1 MASFVGEGYTA
12 APMAFPQCGLLLQ
25 GRRGTVNS
33 PKGSSEGG
41 DDRKLVRDDSRVA
54 SNLGTGRRELQG
66 TKRVRKQPNGCGTMS
81 ASPT

>member
-1 MASFVGEGYTA
+1 MLRPRTRHYRGSSGGAMASFVGEGYAA

-41 DDRKLVRDDSRVA
+41 DD
-54 SNLGTGRRELQG
+54 
-66 TKRVRKQPNGCGTMS
+66 
-81 ASPT
+81 